1 MPTALLPPNPAPAYH
16 WTGPNQRRF
25 LETLAQTGVVSLA
38 AKAVAMSSQAA
49 YEFRTR
55 AAGRVFAL
63 GWLAAILLSRDRLV
77 DDLMERAFLGQE
89 EEMVRDP
96 DNNRLVRKRT
106 DNRLGMGML
115 SRLDRMVEAASGAGA
130 GQGDAFAQSARLVAG
145 DFERFLDLV
154 EREGSGSEAGLFLA
168 THAGAQSCAFH
179 YQLPQNSADFAA
191 DHDPIDA
198 GDQPMVADAASPEGL
213 AADLTVWWDDTA
225 EDWRTDFPPPPDFDG
240 EEQGSYGD
248 DSYERTLTG
257 AEAAVQNARQAVE
270 DQPYIDAAY
279 IARAAFFA
287 PDAAVKAELRR
298 REAEKKAE
306 QKVAAK
312 AAAALARLAEKRRR
326 ADQTLAGANLAR
338 ERATQEIQ
346 ECAVLQA
353 DDLEIKAVNTQ
364 DWAAADDRAVAEVPP
379 ILPSHRSISMPQKSR
394 PLFGIYGDKPPGR
407 DSVW

>member
-1 MPTALLPPNPAPAYH
+1 MSTVLLPPITPAYH
-16 WTGPNQRRF
+16 WTGANQRRF

-89 EEMVRDP
+89 EEIVRDP
-96 DNNRLVRKRT
+96 DNNRLVRKRI
-106 DNRLGMGML
+106 DNRLGRGML
-115 SRLDRMVEAASGAGA
+115 ARLDRMVEAVSGTGA

-168 THAGAQSCAFH
+168 THAGSENCAFH
-179 YQLPQNSADFAA
+179 YQLPQSSLDFVEDRDSKNAEKQA
-191 DHDPIDA
+191 
-198 GDQPMVADAASPEGL
+198 MLADATSPEGR
-213 AADLTVWWDDTA
+213 AADLSVWWDDAA
-225 EDWRTDFPPPPDFDG
+225 EEWQTDFPPPQDFDG

-248 DSYERTLTG
+248 NSYERTLTE

-279 IARAAFFA
+279 TARAAFFA
-287 PDAAVKAELRR
+287 PDAKVKAELRR

-306 QKVAAK
+306 LKAAAK
-312 AAAALARLAEKRRR
+312 AKASLARLAEKRRLSD
-326 ADQTLAGANLAR
+326 AKLAK
-338 ERATQEIQ
+338 ERVAPEMQG
-346 ECAVLQA
+346 CAVLVE
-353 DDLEIKAVNTQ
+353 DDLEMK
-364 DWAAADDRAVAEVPP
+364 AADTPDRAVPDDSALAATAQKKPG
-379 ILPSHRSISMPQKSR
+379 HRSISMPQKPR